1 MKKTLI
7 DYNKL
12 TLKPNLKSKTLYKQP
27 KKLLYSFK
35 LYTFHCLQIFSS
47 QVLMKSD
54 CITER

>member
-27 KKLLYSFK
+27 KKIIIQF
-35 LYTFHCLQIFSS
+35 
-47 QVLMKSD
+47 
-54 CITER
+54 